1 MTDAAAIAANIAAV
15 RARIAAACQRAGRA
29 PDSVQLLAAS
39 KFQDAAAIRAAYQA
53 GQREF
58 GENYVQELAQ
68 KAAELSDLSD
78 LRWHLIGRL
87 QTNKVKD
94 VIRLRCAVQTLD
106 SQRLCDALAQRARAA
121 GQQAAVFLQVNVSDE
136 PQKAGAAIADLLP
149 LAAAARASGVLHVRG
164 LMAIPKP
171 TEDEQEQ
178 RAAFQRV
185 RELAAELALPEISMG
200 MSDDLEL
207 AIAEGATL
215 VRVGTALF
223 GPRPTKLP

>member
-1 MTDAAAIAANIAAV
+1 MSADVAARLAVV
-15 RARIAAACQRAGRA
+15 RARIAAACARAGRDPA
-29 PDSVQLLAAS
+29 SVQLLAAS
-39 KFQDAAAIRAAYQA
+39 KLQTPDAIRAAYAA

-68 KAAELSDLSD
+68 KAQALADLPD

-94 VIRLRCAVQTLD
+94 VVRLGCAVQSLD
-106 SQRLCDALAQRARAA
+106 SLKLCEALAQRGAA
-121 GQQAAVFLQVNVSDE
+121 AQTRVRLYVQVNISEE
-136 PQKAGAAIADLLP
+136 PQKAGIAPAELP
-149 LAAAARASGVLHVRG
+149 QLIAAARAAAALDVRG

-171 TEDEQEQ
+171 SEDEAEQ
-178 RAAFQRV
+178 RAAFRRL
-185 RELAAELALPEISMG
+185 RELAATLSLPELSMG

-207 AIAEGATL
+207 AIEEGATL

-223 GPRPTKLP
+223 GERPTRS

>member
-94 VIRLRCAVQTLD
+94 VVRLGCTVQTLD
-106 SQRLCDALAQRARAA
+106 SRRLCDVLAQRARAA

-136 PQKAGAAIADLLP
+136 PQKAGAAIADLP
-149 LAAAARASGVLHVRG
+149 QLAAAARASGALIVRG
-164 LMAIPKP
+164 LMAIPRP

-185 RELAAELALPEISMG
+185 RQLAADLALPEISMG

-207 AIAEGATL
+207 AIAEGATV

-223 GPRPTKLP
+223 GPRPTKPA